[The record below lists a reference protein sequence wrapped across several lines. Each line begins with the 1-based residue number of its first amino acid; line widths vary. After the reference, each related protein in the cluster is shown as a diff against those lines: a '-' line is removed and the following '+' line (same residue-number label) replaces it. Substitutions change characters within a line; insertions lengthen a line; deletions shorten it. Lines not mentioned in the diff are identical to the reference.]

1 METHTTTTISKKGG
15 VEIALAITDKLGA
28 EIKSTCIKG
37 AWLLLTKT
45 SDTSFAGEP
54 LQHDGAGYILPE
66 DQMLALGMSPGDT
79 VLIVFSDVL
88 ETIIVKKISPDER

>member
-1 METHTTTTISKKGG
+1 MEYHNRT
-15 VEIALAITDKLGA
+15 VITDKSSAEIPKEITDTLGA
-28 EIKSTCIKG
+28 ELKSTCIKE